1 MAPYDFKAP
10 DADAILRSSDG
21 KELRVHR
28 LILSLSSPI
37 FQGMFGL
44 PQPTSDLAA
53 QIPTIDVSDPSDI
66 LTPFIQYL
74 YPLSPPKIADL
85 SAWAALYAIADKY
98 GAGVVMERLRDMLVP
113 RFLETSP
120 LRVYALASRWRF
132 EEEAKAASK
141 RTLRLDI
148 LKDFS
153 EEDAEIMGG
162 VACQRLLFLH
172 FNRRA
177 AAQALVKNHPLPSSN
192 GSACTCDKQDY
203 STLIQILCERVGK
216 IPWLT
221 AEEMEKAIV
230 KQRHPRPCSAGK
242 DNCRNAVNNVYPYF
256 SSLLKGISD
265 LPQTI

>member
-10 DADAILRSSDG
+10 DTDAILRSSDE

-44 PQPTSDLAA
+44 PQPDSADPAA
-53 QIPTIDVSDPSDI
+53 RIPTIDVSDPSDT
-66 LTPFIQYL
+66 LVPFIQYL

-98 GAGVVMERLRDMLVP
+98 SAGVVMERLRDVLVP
-113 RFLETSP
+113 RFLEASP
-120 LRVYALASRWRF
+120 LRVYALASRWGL
-132 EEEAKAASK
+132 EEEAKAASR

-153 EEDAEIMGG
+153 EEDAEFMGG

-172 FNRRA
+172 FNRRV
-177 AAQALVKNHPLPSSN
+177 AAQALVENHPLPSS
-192 GSACTCDKQDY
+192 GDPTCRCPKQDY
-203 STLIQILCERVGK
+203 HIFIKALGERVGK

-221 AEEMEKAIV
+221 AQEMEKV
-230 KQRHPRPCSAGK
+230 VVEQRYPRPCSA
-242 DNCRNAVNNVYPYF
+242 DNCRDSVNNVYPYF
-256 SSLLKGISD
+256 SSLLEGISN